1 MLTRRQF
8 AVSGAAAAGA
18 LAAPAIAQPLT
29 KITLAVPNAA
39 TDVGYFVAHARGYFK
54 EEGLDVDILPFPSA
68 ARMIAPMASGELH
81 IAAGGPSAAL
91 YNAITRG
98 IDIRIVADKSK
109 NTVGRSSIK
118 VVVRKAL
125 VDSGRVKTIADLK
138 GLKYANAA
146 PGSSATSGLVAL
158 FKKAGI
164 KPGEVEEVSMSY
176 PQQFQALQTGAI
188 DFAMPPDPAASAAIR
203 AGTVV
208 KLLDGWELI
217 PNHQVAVTLYEGRFA
232 AQKVNEGRRFMR
244 AFIRGVRDHNDT
256 LDKDGAFLQGPK
268 GDAIIDILVKYGP
281 FKDPGVYRSFILAYC
296 DPDGGLDMKSL
307 QDDIDI
313 FQEQKMLE
321 RPVDLKKIVDLSFL
335 EWTLKELGPYKRAA

>member
-1 MLTRRQF
+1 MLTRRTF
-8 AVSGAAAAGA
+8 ALSGAAAAA
-18 LAAPAIAQPLT
+18 TLAAPAIAQSLT
-29 KITLAVPNAA
+29 KVTLAVPNAA

-118 VVVRKAL
+118 LVVRKDL
-125 VDSGRVKTIADLK
+125 VESGRVKTIADLK
-138 GLKYANAA
+138 GLKTADAA
-146 PGSSATSGLVAL
+146 PGSSATSAFQAL
-158 FKKAGI
+158 FKKMGI
-164 KPGEVEEVSMSY
+164 RPDEVEVVSMSY
-176 PQQFQALQTGAI
+176 PQQVQALQSGAI

-203 AGTVV
+203 AGNVV

-217 PNHQVAVTLYEGRFA
+217 PSHQVAVTLYEGRFA
-232 AQKVNEGRRFMR
+232 TQRAEEGRRFMR
-244 AFIRGVRDHNDT
+244 AFIRGVRDHNDS
-256 LDKDGAFLQGPK
+256 LDKNGSFTGAK

-281 FKDPGVYRSFILAYC
+281 FKDPAVYRSFVLAYC
-296 DPDGGLDMKSL
+296 DPDGQLDLKSL
-307 QDDIDI
+307 QEDIDI
-313 FQEQKMLE
+313 FQELKFLE
-321 RPVDLKKIVDLSFL
+321 RPVDLKKILDMSFL
-335 EWTLKELGPYKRAA
+335 DWALKQLGPYKKAG